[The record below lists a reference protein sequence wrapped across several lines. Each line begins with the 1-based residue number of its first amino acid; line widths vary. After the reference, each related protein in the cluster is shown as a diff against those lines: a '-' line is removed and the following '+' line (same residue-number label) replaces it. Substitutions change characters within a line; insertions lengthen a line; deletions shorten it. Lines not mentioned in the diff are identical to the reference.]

1 MSVFYQLLKN
11 TTRLEHVEE
20 LDDLFSNVLGN
31 EKNLD
36 MEIWGL
42 KPEHDFPIKFN
53 STNFNYIGYIGMSK
67 FIGRDDI
74 RYIEF
79 FHENKG
85 CNGIIEPFIDM
96 VINNLSKNKEKDII
110 VVPRVITTNDSE
122 LWTKYL
128 SKYFTDIKGGEKF
141 ITKHKI
147 PNKYLHWS
155 ELTKT
160 LPRDTDLLDEYT
172 DTVMN
177 N

>member
-20 LDDLFSNVLGN
+20 LDDLFSTVLGN
-31 EKNLD
+31 EKKLD

-53 STNFNYIGYIGMSK
+53 STHFNYIGYIGMSK

-96 VINNLSKNKEKDII
+96 VINRLSKDKEKDII
-110 VVPRVITTNDSE
+110 VIPRVITAGDSE

-128 SKYFTDIKGGEKF
+128 SKYFTDIESGDKF
-141 ITKHKI
+141 VLKNNISHKKLEW
-147 PNKYLHWS
+147 N

-160 LPRDTDLLDEYT
+160 LPSKPELEVQHIMSD
-172 DTVMN
+172 
-177 N
+177 